1 MIFMDG
7 NALKMLMENHDMLDA
22 KTLHELS
29 ETVERYPYF
38 NAARL
43 LYLINLYKLNDIRFT
58 KELKKAALCF
68 SDRSILFRLT
78 DAGHFEQKPQELT
91 TELKQKDRTI
101 SLIDSFL
108 SSQPASAA
116 EGKDIDVSTDYISYM
131 LKEEKG
137 EMDDSSHQNM
147 ITELL
152 QKRKSED
159 SDKATDDAPQQ
170 TSEDSY
176 FTETLAKIYIKQQR
190 YDKALEII
198 KKLSLKF
205 PKKNTYFADQIRFLE
220 KLINNNNTT
229 K

>member
-1 MIFMDG
+1 
-7 NALKMLMENHDMLDA
+7 MLMENHDMLDA

-43 LYLINLYKLNDIRFT
+43 LYLINLYKLNDICFA

-108 SSQPASAA
+108 
-116 EGKDIDVSTDYISYM
+116 YISYIN
-131 LKEEKG
+131 KEE
-137 EMDDSSHQNM
+137 
-147 ITELL
+147 
-152 QKRKSED
+152 
-159 SDKATDDAPQQ
+159 
-170 TSEDSY
+170 
-176 FTETLAKIYIKQQR
+176 
-190 YDKALEII
+190 
-198 KKLSLKF
+198 
-205 PKKNTYFADQIRFLE
+205 
-220 KLINNNNTT
+220 
-229 K
+229 